1 MKWLLV
7 VSLLIWY
14 CLYEWEL
21 ECSKQQ
27 TMSKILDLKRREGKK
42 LIAKLWSFDSF
53 HECKQEMKW
62 V

>member
-27 TMSKILDLKRREGKK
+27 KCKRWVRYSIKIGEKEK
-42 LIAKLWSFDSF
+42 S
-53 HECKQEMKW
+53 
-62 V
+62 